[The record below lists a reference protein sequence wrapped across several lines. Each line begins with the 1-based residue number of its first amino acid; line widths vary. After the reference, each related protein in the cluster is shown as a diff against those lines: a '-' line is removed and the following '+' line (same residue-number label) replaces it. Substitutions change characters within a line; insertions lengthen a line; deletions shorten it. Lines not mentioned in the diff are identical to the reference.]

1 MSNADEQT
9 GPSRRRVLK
18 RYVIGLGLGSI
29 AAIYGLVALAVGRTF
44 LPGLQG
50 NGHTVAGASGRALA
64 AGYLLGGLYLLLR
77 LFVEPRA
84 GKDRPHALLYVLE
97 NLVLVG
103 FIAALIYVLMHVGAV
118 E

>member
-1 MSNADEQT
+1 MSNAEEQN

-18 RYVIGLGLGSI
+18 QYVIGLGIGSV
-29 AAIYGLVALAVGRTF
+29 AALYGLVALAVGRTF

-64 AGYLLGGLYLLLR
+64 GAYLLGGLYLLLR
-77 LFVEPRA
+77 LFIEPRTA
-84 GKDRPHALLYVLE
+84 RDRPNALLYGLE